1 MKGCAS
7 VLKRLLLIINPTS
20 GRGMIKDYL
29 LLIIKELSLAGY
41 EVVVYPTKSK
51 NDATNKMKEAK
62 SYDLIVASGG
72 DGTLNEVITGLIKAN
87 ANTPIA
93 YIPTGT
99 TNDFATTLGIPKNI
113 PRAVKLCT
121 EGKIA
126 PIDIGQFDE
135 RYFTYV
141 AAFGAF
147 TDVAYETP
155 QPRKNM
161 LGGLAYLIEGLLK
174 LPAIQSYKCRIT
186 YSGGV
191 IEGDYIFTV
200 DDWRQRKSFED
211 EIGRN
216 CYYIDIHS
224 GKHIPEHY
232 KKGESHGIPY
242 RCLTPKGIKN
252 LLTTGRCIS
261 TDEQAFGS
269 TRVMPCCLVTGEA
282 AGMAAMHAVKQT
294 KNDVHKIDTLYL
306 RKRLKEEGQLIL

>member
-1 MKGCAS
+1 M
-7 VLKRLLLIINPTS
+7 LKRLLLIINPTS

-29 LLIIKELSLAGY
+29 LLIINELSLAGY

-191 IEGDYIFTV
+191 IEGDYIFGMISNSDSV
-200 DDWRQRKSFED
+200 A
-211 EIGRN
+211 
-216 CYYIDIHS
+216 
-224 GKHIPEHY
+224 
-232 KKGESHGIPY
+232 
-242 RCLTPKGIKN
+242 GIKN
-252 LLTTGRCIS
+252 
-261 TDEQAFGS
+261 AFGNHADLS
-269 TRVMPCCLVTGEA
+269 DGLFEVTLIRAPKNLLDIHRILTDFLNTTYDPEYVVTLKTDRITVESEQDVKWTLDGEDGGVLKSVHIRSLQHRVQICCPKL
-282 AGMAAMHAVKQT
+282 
-294 KNDVHKIDTLYL
+294 
-306 RKRLKEEGQLIL
+306 

>member
-113 PRAVKLCT
+113 RELLNYVQRVKL
-121 EGKIA
+121 
-126 PIDIGQFDE
+126 P
-135 RYFTYV
+135 
-141 AAFGAF
+141 
-147 TDVAYETP
+147 
-155 QPRKNM
+155 
-161 LGGLAYLIEGLLK
+161 LLI
-174 LPAIQSYKCRIT
+174 
-186 YSGGV
+186 SGSLM
-191 IEGDYIFTV
+191 
-200 DDWRQRKSFED
+200 K
-211 EIGRN
+211 
-216 CYYIDIHS
+216 
-224 GKHIPEHY
+224 
-232 KKGESHGIPY
+232 
-242 RCLTPKGIKN
+242 
-252 LLTTGRCIS
+252 
-261 TDEQAFGS
+261 
-269 TRVMPCCLVTGEA
+269 
-282 AGMAAMHAVKQT
+282 
-294 KNDVHKIDTLYL
+294 DTLHTSQHL
-306 RKRLKEEGQLIL
+306 ERLPMLLMKLHNLVKIC